1 MKIGI
6 IDYGSGNL
14 HSVENAVRQAA
25 SVACPGDIIKRIT
38 LAHDLKSC
46 DRIILPG
53 VGHFADCFAGLS
65 AIEDMTDTMND
76 LVRAKA
82 RPFLGICVG
91 MQLLADIGNEGGRAI
106 PGLGWIPGDVVHF
119 SEGMKE
125 QNLSDLKIPHMGW
138 NHLQLHQPNHPVLAQ
153 MQTQMQVYFV
163 HRYIFQLAQPS
174 HCLATASYG
183 IDVAAVI
190 GHENIIATQFHPE
203 KSQQAGQCFLQE
215 FLKWRP

>member
-14 HSVENAVRQAA
+14 HSVRNAIRQAA
-25 SVACPGDIIKRIT
+25 SVACAGDEIERIT
-38 LAHDLKSC
+38 SARDLKSC

-53 VGHFADCFAGLS
+53 VGHFADCYDGLS
-65 AIEDMTDTMND
+65 AIEDMIDTLND
-76 LVRAKA
+76 LVRAQA

-91 MQLLADIGNEGGRAI
+91 MQLLADLGNEGGTAV
-106 PGLGWIPGDVVHF
+106 PGLGWIPGDVVHLG
-119 SEGMKE
+119 EKMDK
-125 QNLSDLKIPHMGW
+125 QKLSTLKIPHMGW
-138 NHLQLHQPNHPVLAQ
+138 NHLQLHQPNHPVFAQ
-153 MQTQMQVYFV
+153 MQTQVQVYFV
-163 HRYIFQLAQPS
+163 HSYIFQLAQPS

-183 IDVAAVI
+183 VDVAAVI

>member
-14 HSVENAVRQAA
+14 HSVQNAIRQAA
-25 SVACPGDIIKRIT
+25 SVACPGDETERIT
-38 LAHDLKSC
+38 TAHDLKSC

-53 VGHFADCFAGLS
+53 VGHFADCYAGLS
-65 AIEDMTDTMND
+65 AIEDMIDTLND
-76 LVRAKA
+76 LVKAQA

-91 MQLLADIGNEGGRAI
+91 MQLLADLGNEGGTAI
-106 PGLGWIPGDVVHF
+106 PGLGWIPGDVIHLG
-119 SEGMKE
+119 EKMDK
-125 QNLSDLKIPHMGW
+125 QNLSTFKIPHMGW

-163 HRYIFQLAQPS
+163 HSYIFQLAQPS

-183 IDVAAVI
+183 VDVAAVI
-190 GHENIIATQFHPE
+190 GHENVIATQFHPE
-203 KSQQAGQCFLQE
+203 KSQKAGQCFLQE
-215 FLKWRP
+215 FLKWQP

>member
-14 HSVENAVRQAA
+14 HSVQNAIRQAA
-25 SVACPGDIIKRIT
+25 SVACPDDEIERIT
-38 LAHDLKSC
+38 SAHNLKSC

-53 VGHFADCFAGLS
+53 VGHFADCYAGLS
-65 AIEDMTDTMND
+65 AIEDMIDTLND
-76 LVRAKA
+76 LVRAQA

-91 MQLLADIGNEGGRAI
+91 MQLLADLGNEGGTAV
-106 PGLGWIPGDVVHF
+106 PGLGWIPGDVIHLG
-119 SEGMKE
+119 EKMDK
-125 QNLSDLKIPHMGW
+125 QDLSTLKIPHMGW

-163 HRYIFQLAQPS
+163 HSYIFQLAKPS

-183 IDVAAVI
+183 VDVAAVI

-215 FLKWRP
+215 FLKWQP

>member
-14 HSVENAVRQAA
+14 HSAHNAVRQAA
-25 SVACPGDIIKRIT
+25 SIACPDNEIARIT
-38 LAHDLKSC
+38 STSELQSC

-53 VGHFADCFAGLS
+53 VGHFADCYAGL
-65 AIEDMTDTMND
+65 AAVEDMIDSLHE
-76 LVRAKA
+76 LVRVQA

-91 MQLLADIGNEGGRAI
+91 MQLLAETGNEGGETV
-106 PGLGWIPGDVVHF
+106 PGLGWIPGDVMHLGGQM
-119 SEGMKE
+119 EE
-125 QNLSDLKIPHMGW
+125 QGLPALKIPHMGW
-138 NHLQLHQPNHPVLAQ
+138 NHLQLHQPNHPVLAK
-153 MQTQMQVYFV
+153 MRSQMQVYFV
-163 HRYIFQLAQPS
+163 HSYIFQLAQPS

-183 IDVAAVI
+183 VDVAAVI

-203 KSQQAGQCFLQE
+203 KSQQVGQLFLQE

>member
-14 HSVENAVRQAA
+14 HSAHNAVRQAA
-25 SVACPGDIIKRIT
+25 SIVCPGDEITRIT
-38 LAHDLKSC
+38 LAPDLKSC

-53 VGHFADCFAGLS
+53 VGHFADCYSGLFAI
-65 AIEDMTDTMND
+65 ADMIDTLND
-76 LVRAKA
+76 VVRVQA

-91 MQLLADIGNEGGRAI
+91 MQLLADKGNEGGTAVA
-106 PGLGWIPGDVVHF
+106 GLGWIPGDVVHF
-119 SEGMKE
+119 SERMKN

-138 NHLQLHQPNHPVLAQ
+138 NLLQLHQPNHPVLTQ
-153 MQTQMQVYFV
+153 MQTQMQFYFV
-163 HRYIFQLAQPS
+163 HSYIFQLAQPS

>member
-14 HSVENAVRQAA
+14 HSVQNAIGQAA
-25 SVACPGDIIKRIT
+25 SVACPGDEIKRIT
-38 LAHDLKSC
+38 SARDLKSC

-53 VGHFADCFAGLS
+53 VGHFADCYAGLS
-65 AIEDMTDTMND
+65 AIEDMIDTLND
-76 LVRAKA
+76 LVRAQA

-91 MQLLADIGNEGGRAI
+91 MQLLADLGNEGGTAV
-106 PGLGWIPGDVVHF
+106 PGLGWIPGDVIHL
-119 SEGMKE
+119 SEKMDK
-125 QNLSDLKIPHMGW
+125 QNLSTFKIPHMGW

-163 HRYIFQLAQPS
+163 HSYIFHLAQPS
-174 HCLATASYG
+174 HCLATATYG
-183 IDVAAVI
+183 VDVAAVI

-215 FLKWRP
+215 FLKWQP

>member
-14 HSVENAVRQAA
+14 HSVQNAIRQAA
-25 SVACPGDIIKRIT
+25 SVACPGDETERIT
-38 LAHDLKSC
+38 TAHDLKSC

-53 VGHFADCFAGLS
+53 VGHFADCYAGLS
-65 AIEDMTDTMND
+65 AIEDMIDTLND
-76 LVRAKA
+76 LVKAQA

-91 MQLLADIGNEGGRAI
+91 MQLLADLGNEGGTAI
-106 PGLGWIPGDVVHF
+106 PGLGWIPGDVIHLG
-119 SEGMKE
+119 EKMDK
-125 QNLSDLKIPHMGW
+125 QNLSTFKIPHMGW

-163 HRYIFQLAQPS
+163 HSYIFQLAQPS

-183 IDVAAVI
+183 VDVAAVI
-190 GHENIIATQFHPE
+190 GHENVIATQFHPE

-215 FLKWRP
+215 FLKWQP

>member
-14 HSVENAVRQAA
+14 HSVQNAIRQAA
-25 SVACPGDIIKRIT
+25 SVTCADDDIERIT
-38 LAHDLKSC
+38 SAHDLKSC

-53 VGHFADCFAGLS
+53 VGHFADCYAGLS
-65 AIEDMTDTMND
+65 AIEGMIDTLND
-76 LVRAKA
+76 LVRAQA

-91 MQLLADIGNEGGRAI
+91 MQLLADLGNEGGTAV
-106 PGLGWIPGDVVHF
+106 PGLGWIPGDVIHLGEKMDRQ
-119 SEGMKE
+119 S
-125 QNLSDLKIPHMGW
+125 LSTLKIPHMGW

-163 HRYIFQLAQPS
+163 HSYIFQLAQPS
-174 HCLATASYG
+174 HCLATAVYG
-183 IDVAAVI
+183 VDVAAVI
-190 GHENIIATQFHPE
+190 GHENVIATQFHPE

-215 FLKWRP
+215 FLKWQP